1 MHFEKRTARNQKYR
15 KFLHSR
21 QQNLM
26 LLGVFVFVISIVC
39 GCSNQKEQES
49 DGSLQKITV
58 GIDKFEPYSYLD
70 MDGNYTGV
78 DIEIASKV
86 FHELGY
92 EPDFKFI
99 TWSEKHTCLA
109 DGTIDCIWSC
119 YSMNDRENDYQ
130 WAGPYLYSRQV
141 IAVASDSDIQTFD
154 DLLGKNVGVQI
165 SIVCGCSNQKEQ
177 ESDGSLQKITVG
189 IDKFEPYSYLDMD
202 GNYTGVDIEIASKV
216 FHELGYEPDFKF
228 ITWSEKHTC
237 LADGTIDCIWSC
249 YSMNDR
255 ENDYQ
260 WAGPYLYSRQVIA
273 VASDS
278 DIQTFDD
285 LLGKNVGVQ
294 DTTRAAELFFHTID
308 SALPEVKQVNCFA
321 TTEDMFAALRK
332 GYVDAIAGHEALLNE
347 FIINGK
353 GKYRLLDESPYI
365 SKIGIAFQKGTHEEL
380 TQKINGLIKEMSE
393 DGTIGSIAEK
403 YGLDAEKVVIRG
415 GSDEK

>member
-1 MHFEKRTARNQKYR
+1 MKKRAVSVMLTAAMV
-15 KFLHSR
+15 SA
-21 QQNLM
+21 M
-26 LLGVFVFVISIVC
+26 LAGC
-39 GCSNQKEQES
+39 GSKNAETQSAADTTAES
-49 DGSLQKITV
+49 AVSGDETSADTQAADAETTDASKTDGTFTV
-58 GIDKFEPYSYLD
+58 GFDQDFPPMGFVGDDGEFTGFDLEMAAEVAKRLNLTIAYQPIAWDAKDMELD
-70 MDGNYTGV
+70 
-78 DIEIASKV
+78 A
-86 FHELGY
+86 
-92 EPDFKFI
+92 
-99 TWSEKHTCLA
+99 
-109 DGTIDCIWSC
+109 
-119 YSMNDRENDYQ
+119 
-130 WAGPYLYSRQV
+130 
-141 IAVASDSDIQTFD
+141 
-154 DLLGKNVGVQI
+154 
-165 SIVCGCSNQKEQ
+165 
-177 ESDGSLQKITVG
+177 
-189 IDKFEPYSYLDMD
+189 
-202 GNYTGVDIEIASKV
+202 
-216 FHELGYEPDFKF
+216 
-228 ITWSEKHTC
+228 
-237 LADGTIDCIWSC
+237 GTIDCIWSC

-347 FIINGK
+347 LIINGK

-365 SKIGIAFQKGTHEEL
+365 SKIGIAFQKGTHEKL
-380 TQKINGLIKEMSE
+380 TKKINGLIKEMSE

>member
-1 MHFEKRTARNQKYR
+1 
-15 KFLHSR
+15 
-21 QQNLM
+21 
-26 LLGVFVFVISIVC
+26 
-39 GCSNQKEQES
+39 
-49 DGSLQKITV
+49 
-58 GIDKFEPYSYLD
+58 
-70 MDGNYTGV
+70 
-78 DIEIASKV
+78 
-86 FHELGY
+86 
-92 EPDFKFI
+92 
-99 TWSEKHTCLA
+99 
-109 DGTIDCIWSC
+109 
-119 YSMNDRENDYQ
+119 MND
-130 WAGPYLYSRQV
+130 L
-141 IAVASDSDIQTFD
+141 
-154 DLLGKNVGVQI
+154 
-165 SIVCGCSNQKEQ
+165 
-177 ESDGSLQKITVG
+177 
-189 IDKFEPYSYLDMD
+189 
-202 GNYTGVDIEIASKV
+202 
-216 FHELGYEPDFKF
+216 
-228 ITWSEKHTC
+228 
-237 LADGTIDCIWSC
+237 
-249 YSMNDR
+249 

-347 FIINGK
+347 LIINGK

>member
-1 MHFEKRTARNQKYR
+1 M
-15 KFLHSR
+15 
-21 QQNLM
+21 
-26 LLGVFVFVISIVC
+26 
-39 GCSNQKEQES
+39 
-49 DGSLQKITV
+49 
-58 GIDKFEPYSYLD
+58 
-70 MDGNYTGV
+70 
-78 DIEIASKV
+78 
-86 FHELGY
+86 
-92 EPDFKFI
+92 
-99 TWSEKHTCLA
+99 
-109 DGTIDCIWSC
+109 
-119 YSMNDRENDYQ
+119 
-130 WAGPYLYSRQV
+130 
-141 IAVASDSDIQTFD
+141 
-154 DLLGKNVGVQI
+154 I

-294 DTTRAAELFFHTID
+294 DTTRAAELFFHTD
-308 SALPEVKQVNCFA
+308 RFC
-321 TTEDMFAALRK
+321 
-332 GYVDAIAGHEALLNE
+332 IAGSKAGELLCD
-347 FIINGK
+347 NGR
-353 GKYRLLDESPYI
+353 YVCSTSQRICRCDCR
-365 SKIGIAFQKGTHEEL
+365 T
-380 TQKINGLIKEMSE
+380 
-393 DGTIGSIAEK
+393 
-403 YGLDAEKVVIRG
+403 
-415 GSDEK
+415 